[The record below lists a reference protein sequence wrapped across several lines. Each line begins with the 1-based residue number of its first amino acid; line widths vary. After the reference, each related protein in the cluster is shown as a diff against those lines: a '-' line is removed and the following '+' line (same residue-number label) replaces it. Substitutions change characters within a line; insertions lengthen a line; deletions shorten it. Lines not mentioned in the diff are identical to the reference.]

1 MFALQEDEMRTAQ
14 AIVLAGALA
23 AVGVERLLMAQ
34 NAAQKAADL
43 VGTWKLVSA
52 TSVAGGKTNPAAY
65 GVGAAGFVT
74 YTPEGRMSVVISNGG
89 RSPLSVADR
98 VAAPAAERAQAFA
111 TFLAYAGRYSVS
123 GDRVIHHIEAAS
135 IPNWANGDQVR
146 FFRLDGDRLTIRTP
160 PDYVYGGRTQTF
172 ELLLERLK

>member
-1 MFALQEDEMRTAQ
+1 MDPPGRMFALQEDEMRTAQ

-98 VAAPAAERAQAFA
+98 VAAPAAERAQAF
-111 TFLAYAGRYSVS
+111 
-123 GDRVIHHIEAAS
+123 
-135 IPNWANGDQVR
+135 
-146 FFRLDGDRLTIRTP
+146 
-160 PDYVYGGRTQTF
+160 
-172 ELLLERLK
+172 